1 MSRKTHLASTLSV
14 AQMKAQYDSEAKK
27 IVADKRILS
36 RIIKEAVEEMKDYD
50 LEEIAEA
57 IEKVEIS
64 EVPIYPGRKP
74 QAITGMSTEDK
85 VPNEGEVTFD
95 IRFYVIT
102 PKGERIKLIINVE
115 IQKDYYPGY
124 DLVTRGIFYCARM
137 LSAQLDTEFSADD
150 YDNIKKVYSI
160 WLCLNAPK
168 DIEGSLVKYS
178 IKPEII
184 TTKVGKENKLL
195 NHRYDL
201 LSVVMIGLN
210 KDSFRQPRTEL
221 HGMLGTVFS
230 EELKPEEKLEILSK
244 EYQMETTEETKEG
257 VNVMCNL
264 SDAIE
269 ERGLRRGEERGEQ
282 KKLIEQVCRKVQ
294 KNKALS
300 VIAEE
305 LEEEEAL
312 IKPIYEAVLQSAP
325 NYDCNKLYSILN
337 GE

>member
-1 MSRKTHLASTLSV
+1 MNRKTHLANTLSV

-36 RIIKEAVEEMKDYD
+36 RIIKEAVEEMKTCD

-64 EVPIYPGRKP
+64 KVPICPGRKP
-74 QAITGMSTEDK
+74 QAITGMQTEDK

-102 PKGERIKLIINVE
+102 PKGERIKLILNVE
-115 IQKDYYPGY
+115 IQKDYYPRY
-124 DLVTRGIFYCARM
+124 DLVTRGVFYCARM
-137 LSAQLDTEFSADD
+137 LSAQLDTEFTTDNYDD
-150 YDNIKKVYSI
+150 IKKVYSI

-168 DIEGSLVKYS
+168 DVEGSLVKYS
-178 IKPEII
+178 IKPEVI
-184 TTKVGKENKLL
+184 TAKPGKAEQLL

-210 KDSFRQPRTEL
+210 KNSFRYPQTEL

-230 EELKPEEKLEILSK
+230 EELRPEEKLEILSS

-269 ERGLRRGEERGEQ
+269 ERGLRKGEER
-282 KKLIEQVCRKVQ
+282 KLIEQVCRKVK
-294 KNKALS
+294 KNKVLS

-305 LEEEEAL
+305 LEEEEGF
-312 IKPIYEAVLQSAP
+312 IKPIYEAALQSAP
-325 NYDCNKLYSILN
+325 DYDSNKIYNLLN
-337 GE
+337 EGR